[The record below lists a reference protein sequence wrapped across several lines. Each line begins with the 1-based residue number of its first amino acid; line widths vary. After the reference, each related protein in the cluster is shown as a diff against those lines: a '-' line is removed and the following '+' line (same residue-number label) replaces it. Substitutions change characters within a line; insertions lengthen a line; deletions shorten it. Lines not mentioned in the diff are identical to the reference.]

1 MCQLVSHFKYV
12 TAHRVLCPDRM
23 YCVGF
28 QDTSSRHGDDSSD
41 DTFTDG
47 DGGLSEEDTVAV
59 K

>member
-1 MCQLVSHFKYV
+1 MTVV
-12 TAHRVLCPDRM
+12 AVL
-23 YCVGF
+23 GL

-47 DGGLSEEDTVAV
+47 DGGISEEDTVAV

>member
-1 MCQLVSHFKYV
+1 MLG
-12 TAHRVLCPDRM
+12 L
-23 YCVGF
+23 

-47 DGGLSEEDTVAV
+47 DGGLSEEDNVTV